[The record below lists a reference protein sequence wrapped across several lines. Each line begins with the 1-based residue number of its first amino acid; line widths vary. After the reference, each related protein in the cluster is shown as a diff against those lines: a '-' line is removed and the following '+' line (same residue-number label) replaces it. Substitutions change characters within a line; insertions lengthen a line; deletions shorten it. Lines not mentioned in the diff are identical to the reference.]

1 MRRPSALREP
11 VYSTL
16 VALARALS
24 ATQGLRVTRTGT
36 GHLPPSGGVVLAPN
50 HTGYLDFAQV
60 GLTAR
65 TAGRSVRYLMKAEL
79 ERHRVVAF
87 LMRHCGAI
95 GVDRSHGGAAYA
107 RAVTALRAGEC
118 VCIYPEATISRS
130 FEIKELKSGA
140 ARMALDAQ
148 VPIVPVAI
156 WGEQRI
162 WTKGIPRALGRH
174 RFPVHVVVGAP
185 VPPEGTAAELTAR
198 LRTAMEAALAHAQAG
213 YEHPRG
219 APWVPARLG
228 GGAPTPEEAAVI
240 EATARATRGS
250 GGEQP
255 GPL

>member
-1 MRRPSALREP
+1 MRGLRGPREP

-16 VALARALS
+16 VGSARTLS
-24 ATQGLRVTRTGT
+24 RVQGLKVTRHGT
-36 GHLPPSGGVVLAPN
+36 QNVPRAGGVILAAN

-65 TAGRSVRYLMKAEL
+65 TAGRSVRFLMKAEL
-79 ERHRVVAF
+79 ERNRVVAF

-95 GVDRSHGGAAYA
+95 GVDRTHGAAAYA
-107 RAVTALRAGEC
+107 RAVAALRAGEC

-140 ARMALDAQ
+140 ARMALEAQ

-156 WGEQRI
+156 WGEQRL
-162 WTKGIPRALGRH
+162 WSKGVPRALGRH
-174 RFPVHVVVGAP
+174 HVPVHVVVGAP
-185 VPPEGTAAELTAR
+185 LGPEGSPDELTAR
-198 LRTAMEAALAHAQAG
+198 LRTVMEDALAQAQAG
-213 YEHPRG
+213 YEHPPG

-240 EATARATRGS
+240 EATVRARRGS
-250 GGEQP
+250 GGEQA